1 MEQIL
6 LSCIGRLKEPFEEL
20 KGYVDRKDYQGAY
33 DCWNLAIGESQIRVL
48 DGQIAEG
55 TNGGLSLIVSV
66 EKLLESLG
74 SEDRVQIHNNMEFV
88 EAFFGLV
95 NIHVAN
101 ESRG

>member
-1 MEQIL
+1 MKQIL
-6 LSCIGRLKEPFEEL
+6 LSCIGRLKDPFEEL

-55 TNGGLSLIVSV
+55 TKGGLSLVVSV
-66 EKLLESLG
+66 ENLLKDLESKNEEKICFDMDL
-74 SEDRVQIHNNMEFV
+74 V

-95 NIHVAN
+95 NVHTSC
-101 ESRG
+101 ETL